1 MIQNLHILS
10 LGRNLALGMSTN
22 DSALLGVDSAKK
34 IVLWY
39 RMLASLAVRYWDPT
53 LSTTM

>member
-10 LGRNLALGMSTN
+10 LGRNLALGMPAN
-22 DSALLGVDSAKK
+22 DSALRRVHSQETA
-34 IVLWY
+34 LWY

>member
-34 IVLWY
+34 
-39 RMLASLAVRYWDPT
+39 
-53 LSTTM
+53 